1 MKIKRNQSIPVL
13 KIFFILV
20 FLFSNCTFIYGQ
32 DEDEEVQMQD
42 AKVTLTFSEEEEVNT
57 IKALATDLEG
67 LPIEELDLYF
77 YVQRTF
83 SLLPIGDTFNTTD
96 ENGEV
101 EVVFPNDLPADEEG
115 NVKIIVKIFES
126 DLYNDLSVEVT
137 KKWGI
142 PTEIDHSGEK
152 RSLWAAAANAPLSL
166 IFLTLGIIFAIWFVN
181 CYIMYVLY
189 QISRIKPLKS

>member
-42 AKVTLTFSEEEEVNT
+42 AKVTLTSSEEEEVNT

-77 YVQRTF
+77 YVQKNF
-83 SLLPIGDTFNTTD
+83 
-96 ENGEV
+96 
-101 EVVFPNDLPADEEG
+101 
-115 NVKIIVKIFES
+115 
-126 DLYNDLSVEVT
+126 
-137 KKWGI
+137 
-142 PTEIDHSGEK
+142 
-152 RSLWAAAANAPLSL
+152 
-166 IFLTLGIIFAIWFVN
+166 
-181 CYIMYVLY
+181 
-189 QISRIKPLKS
+189 

>member
-1 MKIKRNQSIPVL
+1 MKIKRNQSIAVF
-13 KIFFILV
+13 KIFFVLL
-20 FLFSNCTFIYGQ
+20 FLFSNCAIIYGQ
-32 DEDEEVQMQD
+32 DDDEEEQMQE
-42 AKVTLTFSEEEEVNT
+42 AKVTLTFSEDEGVNT
-57 IKALATDLEG
+57 IKALATDQKG

-83 SLLPIGDTFNTTD
+83 SLLPIGDTFNSTD

-137 KKWGI
+137 KNWGI

-166 IFLTLGIIFAIWFVN
+166 IFLTLGMIFVIWYII
-181 CYIMYVLY
+181 CYIIYSLY